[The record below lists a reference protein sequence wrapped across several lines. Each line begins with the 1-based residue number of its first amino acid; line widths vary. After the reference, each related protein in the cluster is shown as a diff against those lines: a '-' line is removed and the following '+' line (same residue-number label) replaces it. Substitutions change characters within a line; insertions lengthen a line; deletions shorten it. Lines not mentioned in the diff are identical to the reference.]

1 MTNVTDS
8 QQTVIQMVNKSNLE
22 IFKQVLLVITICSF
36 VVFLYIMGV
45 MLAIYFTSS
54 TAREQVRYVLFAHML
69 ITDLIYLLSSLFL
82 FLASFFPVTFPVPFC
97 YIIIIVSST
106 SMKITPYNLAVMSLE
121 RYIAICFPLRHNEF
135 CTFHRTMISIGIIW
149 AIGLIPNVVDFIV
162 LCIYADRGFFSLY
175 LICSRTYFRI
185 YAAQNMIRDIV
196 YISTFSLVGLIIVST
211 YIRIMMV
218 ALKVGSGKDSAVK
231 AGKIVMLHAFQLI
244 LCMTAF
250 SYTLLEMLVKDYV
263 SLLPFF
269 NFCFFM
275 CLPRFISPFIYGIK
289 DEFFRKNMR
298 RFLLCRAKKVSVDI

>member
-1 MTNVTDS
+1 MTNITNP
-8 QQTVIQMVNKSNLE
+8 QQNIIQMVNKSNHE
-22 IFKQVLLVITICSF
+22 IFREVLLAITICSF

-69 ITDLIYLLSSLFL
+69 ITDLIYLLSGLFL

-135 CTFHRTMISIGIIW
+135 CTFHRTMIAIGVIW

-175 LICSRTYFRI
+175 LICNRTYYRI
-185 YAAQNMIRDIV
+185 HASQNMIRDIV

-231 AGKIVMLHAFQLI
+231 AGKTVMLHAFQLM

-250 SYTLLEMLVKDYV
+250 SYTLLDLLLKEYV
-263 SLLPFF
+263 SLFPII

-289 DEFFRKNMR
+289 DEFFRKNMK
-298 RFLLCRAKKVSVDI
+298 RFLLCRAKKRDAT